1 MEEKLKTTEKFIEF
15 VKSRPEVTLRDAA
28 DVTGISY
35 RQLQRIIGPLVK
47 SGVVRESGVGQRG
60 QKVYVATEHVEK
72 SENRQHDVQYILKE
86 ST

>member
-1 MEEKLKTTEKFIEF
+1 MEEKLKTAEKFVEF
-15 VKSRPEVTLRDAA
+15 IRGRPEATLRDAA

-47 SGVVRESGVGQRG
+47 SGIVRESGVGQRG
-60 QKVYVATEHVEK
+60 QKVYVANGHVEK
-72 SENRQHDVQYILKE
+72 SEKRQHINLDISKE